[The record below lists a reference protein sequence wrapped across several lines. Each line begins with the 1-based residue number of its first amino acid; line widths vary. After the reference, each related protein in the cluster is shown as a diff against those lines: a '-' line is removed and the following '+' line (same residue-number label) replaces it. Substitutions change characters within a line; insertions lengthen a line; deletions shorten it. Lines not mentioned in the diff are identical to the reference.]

1 MTEVFGRET
10 KDELVKS
17 GGRERVVSVGL
28 VIDESIGSFDVAASL
43 CASVGLPNTPP
54 AFNFGDAPSATVLG
68 NTGALHFRKLGNVLV
83 WFERLALLVL

>member
-17 GGRERVVSVGL
+17 GGEGGGVVSAGL

-43 CASVGLPNTPP
+43 CASVGLPNGPP
-54 AFNFGDAPSATVLG
+54 AFNFGDVPSAIVLV
-68 NTGALHFRKLGNVLV
+68 NSGALHFRKLGNVLI
-83 WFERLALLVL
+83 WF